1 MIESED
7 KYLIVDTGP
16 DFRTQMLKEKIEKLN
31 YALVTHTHLDHIAC
45 LYEMMLG
52 GKMELYIPKE
62 VLKEMKDDFFLRW
75 LLLYIKKRNP
85 EIKIKEFKPFRMG
98 RVKVDSIKLIHQK
111 DFGIKKY
118 PCYGYL
124 FEKNGIR
131 FAYLSDFNEILEP
144 EKVENLDL
152 MICDGAVMEPMLGH
166 VGIKGGI
173 ELYKKFKPKKMLFTH
188 ISHQLPPHK
197 ELESYVNKF
206 GNIGIAYDGMKIK

>member
-1 MIESED
+1 MMFRGCRGGGGIPDQSVLLPRSIQVPSTINCDRMTITFLGTGGITGTPAWSCNCKTCRIAKQRKGKNIRTRPSILIESED

-124 FEKNGIR
+124 FEK
-131 FAYLSDFNEILEP
+131 
-144 EKVENLDL
+144 K
-152 MICDGAVMEPMLGH
+152 
-166 VGIKGGI
+166 
-173 ELYKKFKPKKMLFTH
+173 
-188 ISHQLPPHK
+188 
-197 ELESYVNKF
+197 
-206 GNIGIAYDGMKIK
+206 